1 MELGLHEAGGSTE
14 LLCEVWDPAQAVLSE
29 RFAGVPVAPDVR
41 ELKSLPKVDV
51 VTAGFPC
58 TDLSQ
63 AGRTSGISGSQ
74 SSLVGEVFR
83 LLARRRSPMLVLENV
98 RNMLVLDGGAAMRY
112 LVGELEG
119 LGCRWAY
126 RLVDSRFAGVPQ
138 RRQRVL
144 FVAAR
149 DLDPRGVL
157 FADDAGEPT
166 GNRYTDDAFG
176 FYWTEG
182 LRGLG
187 WAADAVPTL
196 KGGSTVG
203 IPSPPG
209 IWWPDGPL
217 GQRLVAPSLPEAEQL
232 QGFPPGWTEPAER
245 SGARRGVCWKLV
257 GNAVTVGVSRWL
269 GGRLRHPGEP
279 CLEGSAIQDGDRW
292 PTAAFGAAGKAWAVD
307 ASMFPLHERY
317 SHLSEVVDLQA
328 AQPLSARATAGFL
341 SRTKRSGLRFPKGF
355 LLDVEEHLASSEG
368 RTSVA

>member
-1 MELGLHEAGGSTE
+1 M
-14 LLCEVWDPAQAVLSE
+14 
-29 RFAGVPVAPDVR
+29 
-41 ELKSLPKVDV
+41 
-51 VTAGFPC
+51 
-58 TDLSQ
+58 
-63 AGRTSGISGSQ
+63 
-74 SSLVGEVFR
+74 
-83 LLARRRSPMLVLENV
+83 LENV

-119 LGCRWAY
+119 LGYRWAY

-317 SHLSEVVDLQA
+317 SHLSEVVDLHGCFWHCCPVHGTIPKTNTDWWVAKLGGNVARDRDTDRRLEEAGWLVIRVWEHEGTTA
-328 AQPLSARATAGFL
+328 AAARVIRAVGTDL
-341 SRTKRSGLRFPKGF
+341 RRSG
-355 LLDVEEHLASSEG
+355 
-368 RTSVA
+368 